1 MDHCELFTESG
12 FPKGLPLVTSTDKI
26 VTVQTVAL
34 HYVLRYSTAE
44 IDQFAKGLQA
54 LGVLDAVKKSPT
66 FMRRFFTKDEIQHLT
81 SGKQLYVQM
90 KFVYTD
96 CV

>member
-1 MDHCELFTESG
+1 MDHCELFTDSG

-26 VTVQTVAL
+26 VMVQTVAI
-34 HYVLRYSTAE
+34 HHVLLRSIAE
-44 IDQFAKGLQA
+44 VDQFTKGLQA

-81 SGKQLYVQM
+81 SGKQLYVQI